1 MRRELRALFYG
12 SGQAG
17 EGHHGDGDDALPE
30 SLVLWLSER
39 YVGGP
44 ELQASLAALELAI
57 LSDVSQQLERSRG
70 QALLD
75 AQAQA
80 QSVSETVRQT
90 VSHSVQHS
98 ATAQGLSEEV
108 RARLHYRGWGGT
120 SQWLKLIF
128 LFFESGT
135 MFWCIRNVMPRQME
149 LFTSNNLVC

>member
-108 RARLHYRGWGGT
+108 RVSLSSPPLPGLGGDIT
-120 SQWLKLIF
+120 VAEAHFSVF
-128 LFFESGT
+128 
-135 MFWCIRNVMPRQME
+135 
-149 LFTSNNLVC
+149 